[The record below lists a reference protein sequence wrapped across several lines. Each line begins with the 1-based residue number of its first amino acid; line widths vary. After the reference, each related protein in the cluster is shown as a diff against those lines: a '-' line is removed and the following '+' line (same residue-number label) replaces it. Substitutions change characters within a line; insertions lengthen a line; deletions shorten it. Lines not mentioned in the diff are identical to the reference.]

1 MHTGHRYRISEF
13 ILWTRADSV
22 WILAIATFPVLLYQF
37 AGWHWIAVPWVP
49 IALVG
54 TAAAFVAGFR
64 NNATYDRLWEARR
77 IWGGIVNTSR
87 SWGILTHDFLLAH
100 GGLAAGECS
109 AARQRLVY
117 RHLAWLTALRYQL
130 RQPRSWEHMTV
141 PVNAEY
147 RRRTFHVAELEGD
160 MQAELAVLLPPAEL
174 AELEGKANKAT
185 QIIALQSRQ
194 LAALAGS
201 DALEA
206 NRHVALERLLQDCFD
221 LQGQCERI
229 KNFPYPRQFATINLF
244 FIRIFMFLLPLGVLN
259 EFAKLGGNLVWLAVP
274 FSFLVGW
281 VFNTLERVGEVT
293 ENPFEGGPN
302 DVPITALS
310 RTIEIDLREML
321 GEREIPPA
329 IAPTNRIL
337 M

>member
-1 MHTGHRYRISEF
+1 MHTGHRYRIKEF
-13 ILWTRADSV
+13 VFWTRDDSV
-22 WILAIATFPVLLYQF
+22 WILAISLFPVLLYQY

-64 NNATYDRLWEARR
+64 NSATYDRLWEARR

-100 GGLAAGECS
+100 GGMLPTECM
-109 AARQRLVY
+109 AARKELVY

-130 RQPRSWEHMTV
+130 REPRPWEHMTV
-141 PVNAEY
+141 PVNVEF
-147 RRRTFHVAELEGD
+147 RRRTFRVAELED
-160 MQAELAVLLPPAEL
+160 SMEEQLAALLEPADL
-174 AELEGKANKAT
+174 AALEGKSNKAT
-185 QIIALQSRQ
+185 QVLALQSRH
-194 LAALAGS
+194 LAALAAGN
-201 DALEA
+201 ALEA

-259 EFAKLGGNLVWLAVP
+259 EFAKLGGNLVWLTVP
-274 FSFLVGW
+274 FSFVVGW

-321 GEREIPPA
+321 GEKDIPPA
-329 IAPTNRIL
+329 LTPTNRIL

>member
-1 MHTGHRYRISEF
+1 M
-13 ILWTRADSV
+13 
-22 WILAIATFPVLLYQF
+22 FPVLLYRY

-54 TAAAFVAGFR
+54 TAAAFVTGFR
-64 NNATYDRLWEARR
+64 NSATYDRLWEARR

-100 GGLAAGECS
+100 GGLVPTECM
-109 AARQRLVY
+109 ATRKKLVY
-117 RHLAWLTALRYQL
+117 RHFAWLTALRYQL
-130 RQPRSWEHMTV
+130 REPRPWEHMTV
-141 PVNAEY
+141 PVNVEF
-147 RRRTFHVAELEGD
+147 RRRTFRVAELED
-160 MQAELAVLLPPAEL
+160 SMEEELAALLAPADL
-174 AELEGKANKAT
+174 AALEGKSNKAT
-185 QIIALQSRQ
+185 QILALQSRH
-194 LAALAGS
+194 LAALAAAN
-201 DALEA
+201 ALEA

-259 EFAKLGGNLVWLAVP
+259 EFAKLGGNLVWLTVP
-274 FSFLVGW
+274 FSFVVGW

-321 GEREIPPA
+321 GEKDIPPA
-329 IAPTNRIL
+329 LTPTNRIL